1 MGGCSG
7 EKVMVLCDVMRLWG
21 GVWSC
26 VFVGLEWSIGF
37 REGGDGLEE
46 VTFLRFLFFLG
57 LNDGSWEDT
66 FPKRV
71 GRFGG

>member
-1 MGGCSG
+1 M
-7 EKVMVLCDVMRLWG
+7 
-21 GVWSC
+21 WSC
-26 VFVGLEWSIGF
+26 VFVGLEWGIGF
-37 REGGDGLEE
+37 GEEGERLEE
-46 VTFLRFLFFLG
+46 VGCTFLRFLFFLG